1 MKYFNILF
9 LILFLTTSAK
19 AQSVKVSVS
28 KVSIPTYT
36 EPEREEL
43 PMFAEN
49 RVHQRSSG
57 NPYPN
62 KIVLKVN
69 REQKV
74 DKEYTLIKLE
84 NEYLELQI
92 LPEIGGK
99 IYAAKDKTIGYD
111 FFYKNHVIKPALI
124 GALGSWISGGPVSY
138 THLDVY
144 KRQQQESVIFIYSG
158 RAKPEIRN
166 LKSGFMIYSVWMVHL
181 IVNKKLIL

>member
-99 IYAAKDKTIGYD
+99 IYAAKDKTNGYD

-124 GALGSWISGGPVSY
+124 GALGSWISGGLEFNWPFHHRASSFMPTDYEIEKLPGGGVIVWVSG
-138 THLDVY
+138 T
-144 KRQQQESVIFIYSG
+144 
-158 RAKPEIRN
+158 
-166 LKSGFMIYSVWMVHL
+166 
-181 IVNKKLIL
+181 

>member
-1 MKYFNILF
+1 M
-9 LILFLTTSAK
+9 
-19 AQSVKVSVS
+19 SVS

-74 DKEYTLIKLE
+74 DKEYLSFYSILTQRTDAAEARSIPVKLR
-84 NEYLELQI
+84 
-92 LPEIGGK
+92 
-99 IYAAKDKTIGYD
+99 
-111 FFYKNHVIKPALI
+111 FAL
-124 GALGSWISGGPVSY
+124 L
-138 THLDVY
+138 
-144 KRQQQESVIFIYSG
+144 
-158 RAKPEIRN
+158 
-166 LKSGFMIYSVWMVHL
+166 
-181 IVNKKLIL
+181 

>member
-99 IYAAKDKTIGYD
+99 IYAAKDKTNGYD

-124 GALGSWISGGPVSY
+124 GALGSWISDGQLLVLEREAFIPKIKIGAFCKCKVVIASLY
-138 THLDVY
+138 TYTRKGLMNVFLHETFSCSMYV
-144 KRQQQESVIFIYSG
+144 
-158 RAKPEIRN
+158 P
-166 LKSGFMIYSVWMVHL
+166 
-181 IVNKKLIL
+181 

>member
-99 IYAAKDKTIGYD
+99 IYAAKDKTNGYD
-111 FFYKNHVIKPALI
+111 FFL
-124 GALGSWISGGPVSY
+124 
-138 THLDVY
+138 
-144 KRQQQESVIFIYSG
+144 
-158 RAKPEIRN
+158 
-166 LKSGFMIYSVWMVHL
+166 
-181 IVNKKLIL
+181 